1 MVLVC
6 VSEDHSPYLSLK
18 RAPGAAAGGGKL
30 FIAEEPYF
38 AIRIDGGETR
48 STGDAS
54 ARE

>member
-1 MVLVC
+1 MDLEC
-6 VSEDHSPYLSLK
+6 VSEDHSTYLSLK
-18 RAPGAAAGGGKL
+18 RSRGAAAGGKL